1 MSSYRDDAN
10 EFRREARW
18 TIWKFLPITLTLIIL
33 ISVVGFGL
41 RAMGMFGQTVV
52 ERKVFENSYQRS
64 ESLKAQI
71 DVDEATLAE
80 ITHLLTNPKLTAT
93 SRNNLEAQ
101 ASAARIR
108 LAATKRKQ

>member
-1 MSSYRDDAN
+1 MGNYRNDAN

-18 TIWKFLPITLTLIIL
+18 TMWRFLPLTLTAILII
-33 ISVVGFGL
+33 SAVGFGL
-41 RAMGMFGQTVV
+41 NAMGVFGRTLV

-71 DVDEATLAE
+71 AVDEATLAE
-80 ITHLLTNPKLTAT
+80 ITHLLTNPDLAAN
-93 SRNNLEAQ
+93 SRRNLEAQ

-108 LAATKRKQ
+108 LATTKRKQ

>member
-1 MSSYRDDAN
+1 MSTYRNDAR
-10 EFRREARW
+10 EFHRETRW
-18 TIWKFLPITLTLIIL
+18 TIWKFLPIFLTVVVIF
-33 ISVVGFGL
+33 SVLGFGL
-41 RAMGMFGQTVV
+41 RAAGLFGDTVV

-64 ESLKAQI
+64 EALKAQI

-80 ITHLLTNPKLTAT
+80 ITHLLTNPELTAT
-93 SRNNLEAQ
+93 SRRNLEAQ

>member
-1 MSSYRDDAN
+1 MSDYRKEAN

-18 TIWKFLPITLTLIIL
+18 TIWRFLPLFLTVVVIF
-33 ISVVGFGL
+33 SVLGFGL
-41 RAMGMFGQTVV
+41 RAMGVFGDTVV

-64 ESLKAQI
+64 EALKAQI

-80 ITHLLTNPKLTAT
+80 ITHLLTNPDLDAT
-93 SRNNLEAQ
+93 TRSNLEAQ

>member
-1 MSSYRDDAN
+1 MSTYRNEAN

-18 TIWKFLPITLTLIIL
+18 TLWRFLPLALTAIVLF
-33 ISVVGFGL
+33 SVIGFGL
-41 RAMGMFGQTVV
+41 SALGVFGRTVV

-64 ESLKAQI
+64 EALKSQI
-71 DVDEATLAE
+71 AVDEATLAE
-80 ITHLLTNPKLTAT
+80 ITHRLTNPDLDAN

-108 LAATKRKQ
+108 LATTKRKQ